1 MSLSFKTLLVAGSL
15 LVGNAYYVTESA
27 ASSVSPTS
35 VSSSSPSVWQSKH
48 FRQHQLVGK
57 IWSTK
62 DQRFVEWTWLQS
74 EIKTARFVLLG
85 EIHTNADHH
94 RWQAEFLK
102 KIGKA
107 PTLPLR
113 LVVEMIPTSLGDV
126 FKSFKLDHKSPRNQL
141 PALGKALKWEKR
153 GWGKWSIYQPIF
165 NVALALNASVVPG
178 NIDRADTKRI
188 GRKGMKAITQS
199 EKSNWSLDVAYSKNQ
214 TLVIDDLL
222 FESHCKLVP
231 KQALSPMRLVQRVR
245 DGAMAGAM
253 LAKPN
258 STSVLIAGNGHI
270 RNDIAV
276 PRILRAKAPNAK
288 TITVS
293 FTEVRPDYKMP
304 QDYELQSA
312 DKRPVFD
319 YLFFTPKF
327 EIKDHCAELAKRFG
341 KHKLKKPS
349 K

>member
-1 MSLSFKTLLVAGSL
+1 MSLNFKILLAAGSL
-15 LVGNAYYVTESA
+15 FVGNAYYVTESA
-27 ASSVSPTS
+27 ASSA
-35 VSSSSPSVWQSKH
+35 SPSLASPSAFVWQSKH

-74 EIKTARFVLLG
+74 EIRTAQFVLLG

-94 RWQAEFLK
+94 LWQAEFLK
-102 KIGKA
+102 KIGET

-113 LVVEMIPTSLGDV
+113 LVVEMIPTSLGNV
-126 FKSFKLDHKSPRNQL
+126 FKSFKLDHKTPRNQL
-141 PALGKALKWEKR
+141 PALGKSLKWEKR
-153 GWGKWSIYQPIF
+153 GWGKWSMYQPIF
-165 NVALALNASVVPG
+165 KTALALNAIVMPG

-199 EKSNWSLDVAYSKNQ
+199 EKSNWSLDVAYSKSQ

-258 STSVLIAGNGHI
+258 STAVLIAGNGHI

-312 DKRPVFD
+312 DKHPVFD
-319 YLFFTPKF
+319 YLFFTPKS